1 MARDGCGRLWK
12 AFRSRLNRPRI
23 IEASTLHSPRGD
35 VAYGAWGLRASS
47 LDARPHRARPKLLW
61 FPGFCDMEEL
71 LSKVAL
77 DESCG
82 GNPGE
87 LDFCDMAARG
97 VKELLVT
104 NSLYDKVHVHP
115 FA

>member
-1 MARDGCGRLWK
+1 
-12 AFRSRLNRPRI
+12 
-23 IEASTLHSPRGD
+23 
-35 VAYGAWGLRASS
+35 
-47 LDARPHRARPKLLW
+47 
-61 FPGFCDMEEL
+61 MEEL